1 MATELEYEGLTVVF
15 TDSEGNKKGKK
26 RTIIHPIFYVMAEE
40 CDDPFWKY
48 KLIEFSVG
56 KMPTRYRYIPESR
69 MLAYKKRTKDFT
81 VEFLAEEETR
91 SSEEETDSTELV
103 AENIQRFKDFMRNT
117 TGVIS
122 PDEAQEDLPETD
134 APREKKT
141 WAQVM
146 KSKNLSIH
154 YINEYCK
161 AIREEY
167 NLDPVSYNSL
177 LYAVDD
183 LRLSGAISK
192 CVSFN
197 GDEITEIGNIYQD
210 SETGYFY
217 SIPERPKKATTKKGT
232 ATRGS
237 KAVRDIWEKVREIY
251 TDSISAAL

>member
-26 RTIIHPIFYVMAEE
+26 RTIIYPIFYVMAEE

-81 VEFLAEEETR
+81 VEFL
-91 SSEEETDSTELV
+91 SEDSTEAV
-103 AENIQRFKDFMRNT
+103 RENIQRFRDFMRNT

-161 AIREEY
+161 AMKKKY

-183 LRLSGAISK
+183 LQLSGAISK
-192 CVSFN
+192 CVTFD
-197 GDEITEIGNIYQD
+197 GDKIVEIGNIYRD
-210 SETGYFY
+210 KDTGYFY
-217 SIPERPKKATTKKGT
+217 SVPERPKKAITKKDT
-232 ATRGS
+232 TTRGS
-237 KAVRDIWEKVREIY
+237 RAVRDVWEKVREIY
-251 TDSISAAL
+251 SESLA

>member
-1 MATELEYEGLTVVF
+1 MTTELEYEGLTVVF

-26 RTIIHPIFYVMAEE
+26 RTIIYPIFYVMAEG

-69 MLAYKKRTKDFT
+69 ILAYKKRTKDFT
-81 VEFLAEEETR
+81 VEFL
-91 SSEEETDSTELV
+91 SGDSTEAV
-103 AENIQRFKDFMRNT
+103 TENIQRFRDFMRNT

-122 PDEAQEDLPETD
+122 PDEAQEDLPEID

-161 AIREEY
+161 AMKEKY
-167 NLDPVSYNSL
+167 DLDPVSYNSL

-192 CVSFN
+192 CVTFD
-197 GDEITEIGNIYQD
+197 GDKIVEIGNIYRD
-210 SETGYFY
+210 KDTGYFY
-217 SIPERPKKATTKKGT
+217 AVPERPKKAIMKKGT
-232 ATRGS
+232 TTRGSS

-251 TDSISAAL
+251 TETLA